1 MFAVVAPV
9 LRLPGTLP
17 DTFDYV
23 IPETLAPFVQRG
35 SLVAI
40 PWRKQVVTGV
50 VFAVSEASAIP
61 EAKRKMIVGLGAL
74 APLPG
79 WFLDTIAWAA
89 QDSATHLSIFL
100 NAFVPDIPKRAIMRE
115 VSPEDAAA
123 SVAARETASSL
134 VARISHGVA
143 DGRIVS
149 GFAEH
154 LELLL
159 SVVQKNCS
167 DGFSVL
173 FITPHRRELDALA
186 EQLALAQT
194 YPVMVLGHDVSA
206 GKRYRRF
213 VDGLTIASP
222 VVFIG
227 TRSAVMHPA
236 VNVAEVVILE
246 TESRDHRNFDGAPHY
261 DARSLSKKRAEIS
274 RVPLLMAS
282 ACPRAEDAELFPAES
297 EVVLEL
303 PTLVDVGIVK
313 RDLQAGVLSEYAV
326 DALTNALQGG
336 HTVLLLHNRKGA
348 SLGLFCKSCREAVR
362 CGRCRA
368 VMIPKT
374 FPNGA
379 MQLRCPRCATASA
392 ATAPCARCGNLLFGE
407 FGHGTRRIAASL
419 SELFPDARV
428 VVTDSDNVIEP
439 VDPEKPVVSTDADIM
454 VGTALALHDVLQLPH
469 LLPRLGVI
477 ISTTIDASLAEP
489 DMRAAERAWQEIRLL
504 QYMARSHNAELIVQT
519 IQPEH
524 TFFAQL
530 PNGVLVARDERGQ
543 RAARGYPPYGR
554 LVTLTSRKGPIPAA
568 AVQSCRTYTKAHGIP
583 MIGPLVSSKGIHNI
597 ILKTSKL
604 TPDLIAFLRSLPEE
618 VRVDTDPDVSS

>member
-50 VFAVSEASAIP
+50 VFAVSETSEIP
-61 EAKRKMIVGLGAL
+61 EAKRKAIVGLGAL

-100 NAFVPDIPKRAIMRE
+100 HAFVPDIPKRAILRE
-115 VSPEDAAA
+115 VTPEDATALTVTRAEVSA
-123 SVAARETASSL
+123 SVSKIPSG
-134 VARISHGVA
+134 IA

-154 LELLL
+154 LELIL

-167 DGFSVL
+167 EGFSVL
-173 FITPHRRELDALA
+173 CITPHRRELDALA
-186 EQLALAQT
+186 EQLAMAQAF
-194 YPVMVLGHDVSA
+194 PVVVLGHDVSA

-213 VDGLTIASP
+213 VEGLTLGSP
-222 VVFIG
+222 VVFVG
-227 TRSAVMHPA
+227 TRSAVMHPGA
-236 VNVAEVVILE
+236 NIAEVIVLE

-261 DARSLSKKRAEIS
+261 DARSLAKKRAEFS
-274 RVPLLMAS
+274 RLPLLMAS
-282 ACPRAEDAELFPAES
+282 ACPRSEDAELFPAES

-336 HTVLLLHNRKGA
+336 RTVLLLHNRKGA

-362 CGRCRA
+362 CSRCRA
-368 VMIPKT
+368 VLVPR
-374 FPNGA
+374 GA
-379 MQLRCPRCATASA
+379 QLRCPRCTTLAS
-392 ATAPCARCGNLLFGE
+392 ATAPCVRCGNLLFGE
-407 FGHGTRRIAASL
+407 FGHGTRRIAAAL

-477 ISTTIDASLAEP
+477 ISTTIDASLAEA
-489 DMRAAERAWQEIRLL
+489 DFRAAERAWQEIRLL
-504 QYMARSHNAELIVQT
+504 QYMARTHNAELIVQT
-519 IQPEH
+519 IQPDH

-530 PNGVLVARDERGQ
+530 SAGVLVARDERGQ

-554 LVTLTSRKGPIPAA
+554 LITLTSRKGPIPCA
-568 AVQSCRTYTKAHGIP
+568 AVNSCRTYTKTRGIP
-583 MIGPLVSSKGIHNI
+583 MIGPMVSSRGIHHI
-597 ILKTSKL
+597 ILKTPQL
-604 TPDLIAFLRSLPEE
+604 TPELIAFLRGLPEA